1 MREPRKRQQEAAAAR
16 NYVAPVER
24 SANIFDMP
32 LDEFQGALVELRSQG
47 LSQDRIDD
55 LMRQYRAQAS
65 PFAGINEAAT
75 ASQGAIADAGRRP
88 VAGGL
93 LSKPE
98 GATGMDAVRGL
109 QFEGMNGLLGALSG
123 AGQAVDAPMAAARGL
138 IPQGDMA
145 LEALGTAG
153 AAMTGGGAA
162 VRPAGSVGMGG
173 RVVDG
178 DFGENWSDAYHWTR
192 SQEPFDQFDP
202 DKSTSAMSQLGPHVG
217 TQSAAQ
223 ARTLAFP
230 NESGT
235 MMSLRANTE
244 KPFLNPR
251 TNEPWSEI
259 GLESFISAFA
269 DEQGIDRRDA
279 APMMR
284 RMLAAEGYTDVP
296 YINDIEDAGSISNIM
311 LVDRPSDSDAVLR
324 RSDAAFNPARR
335 TDPDLLAAN
344 ANTSGGLLA
353 AVASRLPPEKVNKD
367 VLDPLGYASN
377 RLDDYLD
384 NTQLGLTDLGE
395 NLPRI
400 SRSWEDLEGGYVLP
414 LYGDRTSRGYNLES
428 INDTYFSRPV
438 YTEGGIDFMRGPAN
452 QLDDAV
458 WASAK
463 HVIDNIN
470 NSAIRT
476 ANLGDGRPI
485 YGVTGSMAPNGVDF
499 ANMTGEA
506 MAELVMGNRGRI
518 DPAAA
523 RVFDDIMMN
532 RDVAYPGLLSNELRD
547 WAGGATSETRK
558 SFIRGLDTKPMRGAG
573 VPSAGLARY
582 GVTDPTLRDVPSG
595 QFGSAA
601 AELRPEL
608 PLLYNNAGGNSA
620 PRAPHS
626 TYNTQLLG
634 NYLGELPLIPQ
645 GLLFRDAYDRMATQ
659 LDKRGNLLGEANKT
673 YSIKTQLQPQLITPQ
688 VVDGIMQYLSN
699 RQGPQ

>member
-1 MREPRKRQQEAAAAR
+1 MAGLYDAISDYFSADAIRQRRSDIAAR
-16 NYVAPVER
+16 LADGPNPGYAQNYQNSFLARGRDQEPVSVQAMR
-24 SANIFDMP
+24 NTQ
-32 LDEFQGALVELRSQG
+32 EFLPGIGDAIALAEARDAYSQG
-47 LSQDRIDD
+47 D
-55 LMRQYRAQAS
+55 Y
-65 PFAGINEAAT
+65 
-75 ASQGAIADAGRRP
+75 
-88 VAGGL
+88 
-93 LSKPE
+93 
-98 GATGMDAVRGL
+98 
-109 QFEGMNGLLGALSG
+109 
-123 AGQAVDAPMAAARGL
+123 MAAGL
-138 IPQGDMA
+138 
-145 LEALGTAG
+145 LGTAG
-153 AAMTGGGAA
+153 LVGLVPGAGDVVARPVMAAGRKVANAIPSDVMYAGRSLADGDMRGVLDAFTPG
-162 VRPAGSVGMGG
+162 RPAQG
-173 RVVDG
+173 
-178 DFGENWSDAYHWTR
+178 
-192 SQEPFDQFDP
+192 
-202 DKSTSAMSQLGPHVG
+202 LG
-217 TQSAAQ
+217 
-223 ARTLAFP
+223 
-230 NESGT
+230 
-235 MMSLRANTE
+235 
-244 KPFLNPR
+244 
-251 TNEPWSEI
+251 
-259 GLESFISAFA
+259 A
-269 DEQGIDRRDA
+269 D
-279 APMMR
+279 
-284 RMLAAEGYTDVP
+284 
-296 YINDIEDAGSISNIM
+296 
-311 LVDRPSDSDAVLR
+311 
-324 RSDAAFNPARR
+324 
-335 TDPDLLAAN
+335 
-344 ANTSGGLLA
+344 
-353 AVASRLPPEKVNKD
+353 ASRLPPEKVNKD

-558 SFIRGLDTKPMRGAG
+558 SFIRGLDTKPMRGGG

-673 YSIKTQLQPQLITPQ
+673 YSIKTQLQPQLMTPQ

>member
-1 MREPRKRQQEAAAAR
+1 MREPRKRQQAAAAAR
-16 NYVAPVER
+16 NNVAPAAR
-24 SANIFDMP
+24 STNLMDMP
-32 LDEFQGALVELRSQG
+32 LDEFQGALAELAQQG
-47 LSQDRIDD
+47 VVDTDAL
-55 LMRQYRAQAS
+55 LRQYRAANS
-65 PFAGINEAAT
+65 PFAAVNRAAEA
-75 ASQGAIADAGRRP
+75 SSADLAAAGRRP
-88 VAGGL
+88 VAGSAGL
-93 LSKPE
+93 LSRPID
-98 GATGMDAVRGL
+98 DAGGVR
-109 QFEGMNGLLGALSG
+109 FEPAAGLLGMLAG
-123 AGQAVDAPMAAARGL
+123 AGQAVDAPMAVYQGL
-138 IPQGDMA
+138 IPQGDVP

-153 AAMTGGGAA
+153 AAMTGGGA
-162 VRPAGSVGMGG
+162 VTRPAGSVGMGG
-173 RVVDG
+173 RESN
-178 DFGENWSDAYHWTR
+178 FGKDWQDAYHWTR
-192 SQEPFDQFDP
+192 SQEPFEQFDP

-217 TQSAAQ
+217 TRSAAE

-230 NESGT
+230 NETGT

-269 DEQGIDRRDA
+269 DEQGIDRRSA
-279 APMMR
+279 APVLR
-284 RMLAAEGYTDVP
+284 RMLADEGYTDIS

-311 LVDRPSDSDAVLR
+311 LVDRPSGSDAVLR
-324 RSDAAFNPARR
+324 RSDAAFDPSRR
-335 TDPDLLAAN
+335 TDPNLLAAN
-344 ANTSGGLLA
+344 ASPEAGLLSA
-353 AVASRLPPEKVNKD
+353 AASRLPPEKVNKD
-367 VLDPLGYASN
+367 VLDPFGYASN

-395 NLPRI
+395 NLPRV

-428 INDTYFSRPV
+428 INDTQFSRPV
-438 YTEGGIDFMRGPAN
+438 YTEGGIDFMRGLAN
-452 QLDDAV
+452 QQDDAV

-463 HVIDNIN
+463 KIIDEIN

-518 DPAAA
+518 DPNAA
-523 RVFDDIMMN
+523 RYFDDIMRN
-532 RDVAYPGLLSNELRD
+532 RDAAFPGLLSNELRD
-547 WAGGATSETRK
+547 WAGGAKPEPRK
-558 SFIRGLDTKPMRGAG
+558 SFIRGLDTKPMRSGG

-582 GVTDPTLRDVPSG
+582 GVTDPTLRNVPSG

-601 AELRPEL
+601 AQLRPES
-608 PLLYNNAGGNSA
+608 PLLYNDAGGNAA
-620 PRAPHS
+620 PRVPHS

-634 NYLGELPLIPQ
+634 DYVGELPLIPQ
-645 GLLFRDAYDRMATQ
+645 GLLFRDAYDRMSTQ
-659 LDKRGNLLGEANKT
+659 RDKRGRLLEEANKT
-673 YSIKTQLQPQLITPQ
+673 YAIKTQLQPQLMTPE

-699 RQGPQ
+699 SQGLQ